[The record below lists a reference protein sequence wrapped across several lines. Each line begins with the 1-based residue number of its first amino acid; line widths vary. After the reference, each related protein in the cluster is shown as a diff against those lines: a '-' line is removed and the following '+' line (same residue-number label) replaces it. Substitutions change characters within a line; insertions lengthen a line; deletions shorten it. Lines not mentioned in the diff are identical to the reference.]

1 MGNTGYK
8 SFASLEL
15 YYTDD
20 DSYAGVTKPNLNSDP
35 DYIAPILDTA
45 TCTPSARFYNTIRT
59 LTVKKNDCFNGEAGS
74 EVTLTA
80 NVNQFL
86 SDISVDDANV
96 QADSWL
102 AINAQTYANNL
113 GTCTLDNI
121 VPTAPTGLAVSA
133 ITATTLTLNWN
144 ASTDNVEVTNYT
156 VYKGGVLLI
165 SLGNVL
171 TYNVSS
177 LVAGTDYV
185 FTVYANDAAGNI
197 SAVSNTANATTASS
211 SGGSGGTGTVNTG
224 NIYNNTGHT
233 ISATT
238 MKVIANGAEVV
249 SVAIPSLI
257 TGGLYSFN
265 TTYTSQIFSN
275 GTFDIE
281 FIKPVVG
288 INTGNMVYM
297 TGGTQSTVVYLSDMG
312 SSFKATTISSGPQY
326 AINITII

>member
-20 DSYAGVTKPNLNSDP
+20 QSYAGVTKPNVNLDP

-59 LTVKKNDCFNGEAGS
+59 LTVKKNDCSSGEAGS

-102 AINAQTYANNL
+102 AINAQKYANNM
-113 GTCTLDNI
+113 GTCTLENI

-144 ASTDNVEVTNYT
+144 ASTDNVAVTNYT
-156 VYKGGVLLI
+156 VYKGGVLLV

-177 LVAGTDYV
+177 LVGGTDYV

-197 SAVSNTANATTASS
+197 SAASNTANATTASS
-211 SGGSGGTGTVNTG
+211 SGGGGTGTVNTG
-224 NIYNNTGHT
+224 SFFNSTGQT

-238 MKVIANGAEVV
+238 MKVIANGAEIV

-257 TGGLYSFN
+257 SGGQYSFN

-281 FIKPVVG
+281 FTKPVVG
-288 INTGNMVYM
+288 INSGNMVYM
-297 TGGTQSTVVYLSDMG
+297 TGGSQSTVVNLSDMG